1 MASTSMA
8 TGPARATSLARS
20 SLPRARCASSAVTA
34 TRAARIPRSSHRT
47 SRAHRAGLRGDLLWM
62 RAGATDGAEE
72 PRSTVTPVE
81 DVAPDADE
89 PAGGIVGWWR
99 DYNARA
105 KDMASQIKAL
115 GLAGFT
121 AYGIFNTAYYTLA
134 FTTAWSIRSVP
145 SNIGIAATWRIAGE
159 VMALVW
165 AGSQVTKLARAGM
178 ALALAPKIDGF
189 MNQWSEK
196 WGKSKEFIFVGI
208 TLGCFLGSAAFFAV
222 LIVLKAQFA

>member
-1 MASTSMA
+1 
-8 TGPARATSLARS
+8 
-20 SLPRARCASSAVTA
+20 
-34 TRAARIPRSSHRT
+34 
-47 SRAHRAGLRGDLLWM
+47 M

-72 PRSTVTPVE
+72 PGSTATPVE
-81 DVAPDADE
+81 DAAPDADE

-134 FTTAWSIRSVP
+134 FTAAWSIRSVP

-189 MNQWSEK
+189 MNRWSEK

>member
-1 MASTSMA
+1 MSQTHRVHARGDRLWTRAGTADGADEPVSSTS
-8 TGPARATSLARS
+8 PSDDDDVTSK
-20 SLPRARCASSAVTA
+20 
-34 TRAARIPRSSHRT
+34 
-47 SRAHRAGLRGDLLWM
+47 
-62 RAGATDGAEE
+62 TDK
-72 PRSTVTPVE
+72 
-81 DVAPDADE
+81 

-99 DYNARA
+99 DYNARV

-145 SNIGIAATWRIAGE
+145 ANIGIAATWRIAGE

-208 TLGCFLGSAAFFAV
+208 TLGCFLGSASLFAV